1 MVFRSLLLG
10 LLVLTCLQS
19 FTMAEHAKEVKK
31 CCVSYQTSRIP
42 VKRITAYEET
52 DIRCTNPGVIFTLK
66 NGKVAC
72 ANPKD
77 KWVQR
82 VMKINELK
90 KHEITIL
97 SSTQPS
103 V

>member
-1 MVFRSLLLG
+1 MVFRSLLLV

-19 FTMAEHAKEVKK
+19 FTMAESEKEGMK
-31 CCVSYQTSRIP
+31 CCVSYQKSRIP
-42 VKRITAYEET
+42 VKLITAYEET
-52 DIRCTNPGVIFTLK
+52 GIWCAHPGVIFTLE

-72 ANPKD
+72 ANPED

-82 VMKINELK
+82 VMEKNELK
-90 KHEITIL
+90 KSEITIL